1 MNKFVSKSSKSS
13 VSKSS
18 QARNP
23 HDEIDEFAILMRA
36 LLPNRPR
43 RYTKLSERGTKTSLI
58 FQRSEDDHYLTLG
71 LAAQIVVEQTTK
83 QRNAT
88 HHLLSALLSADAFK
102 GKRK

>member
-1 MNKFVSKSSKSS
+1 MKFVSQSSKSS

-18 QARNP
+18 PRNLS
-23 HDEIDEFAILMRA
+23 DEIDEFVILMRA

-43 RYTKLSERGTKTSLI
+43 RYTKISERGTKTSLI
-58 FQRSEDDHYLTLG
+58 FQRSEDDDDLTYG
-71 LAAQIVVEQTTK
+71 LASQIVVEQPTK

-88 HHLLSALLSADAFK
+88 HYLLSALLSADAFK

>member
-18 QARNP
+18 PRNLS
-23 HDEIDEFAILMRA
+23 DEIDEFVILMRA

-43 RYTKLSERGTKTSLI
+43 RYTKISESGTKTSLI

-71 LAAQIVVEQTTK
+71 LAAQIVVEQPTK

-88 HHLLSALLSADAFK
+88 HYLLSALLSADAFK
-102 GKRK
+102 EKRK